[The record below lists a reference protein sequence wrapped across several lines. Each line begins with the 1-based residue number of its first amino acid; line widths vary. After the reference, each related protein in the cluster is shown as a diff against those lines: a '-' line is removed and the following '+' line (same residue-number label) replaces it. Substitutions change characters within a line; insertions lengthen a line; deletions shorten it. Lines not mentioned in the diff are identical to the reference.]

1 MRGKVLGF
9 DPVNGTGM
17 ISGDDGNRYSVGRMD
32 LQGGAKS
39 LIPGGAVDFEANGA
53 NATSVYPLPGSVDIG
68 AKNKWIAAVLAL
80 LLGGIGVHKFYL
92 GRNKEGII
100 MLLCFFPGMFLVVPI
115 IVTSVIAF
123 IEGII
128 YLVKS
133 EQEFHDQ
140 YVAGNRAWF

>member
-1 MRGKVLGF
+1 M
-9 DPVNGTGM
+9 
-17 ISGDDGNRYSVGRMD
+17 
-32 LQGGAKS
+32 
-39 LIPGGAVDFEANGA
+39 
-53 NATSVYPLPGSVDIG
+53 
-68 AKNKWIAAVLAL
+68 LAL

-100 MLLCFFPGMFLVVPI
+100 MLLCFFPGMFLVVPV

>member
-1 MRGKVLGF
+1 MRGRVLGF
-9 DPVNGTGM
+9 DAVNGTGM
-17 ISGDDGNRYSVGRMD
+17 ISGDDGNRYSVGRID

-39 LIPGGAVDFEANGA
+39 LIPGGTVDFEANGVTA
-53 NATSVYPLPGSVDIG
+53 ISVYPLPGSVDVG

-80 LLGGIGVHKFYL
+80 VLGGLGVHKFYL
-92 GRNKEGII
+92 GRQKEGVI
-100 MLLCFFPGMFLVVPI
+100 MLLCFFPGMFLIVPA
-115 IVTSVIAF
+115 IVSGVIAF

-140 YVAGNRAWF
+140 YVTGSRGWF